1 MRIAIIGAGALG
13 SLVGG
18 LLARAGH
25 DVWLYNPSYVEHIR
39 TLRSQGLR
47 LETVEG
53 GEQRISVSAT
63 DRIEEIPTP
72 VDLVGIFV
80 KAYRTEEALSQAAP
94 LISPGTWLLS
104 LQNGL
109 GFEDLLVEYAPGRVL
124 RGITAQGATLRAPG
138 RVRWAGRG
146 PTRLGLWKAETLEE
160 SVRFRAEAIVRAL
173 DEAGL
178 EARYEPSVE
187 KALWEKL
194 LVNAAINPLTAL
206 FGVPNGALVED
217 PALRGILHDLV
228 HEALP
233 VVRHRIG
240 DLSQEEALRRVEGV
254 CRATARNL
262 SSMLQDVRKGRPTEI
277 EHITGTLVREGE
289 RLGIPTPLH
298 RLLWELIRR
307 RSPRPGSG

>member
-25 DVWLYNPSYVEHIR
+25 DVWLYNPSNVEHIR
-39 TLRSQGLR
+39 TIRSQGLR
-47 LETVEG
+47 IETVEG
-53 GEQRISVSAT
+53 EELKISVPAT
-63 DRIEEIPTP
+63 DRIEKIPTP
-72 VDLVGIFV
+72 IDLTGIFV
-80 KAYRTEEALSQAAP
+80 KAYRTEEALAQAAP
-94 LISPGTWLLS
+94 WISPETWLLS
-104 LQNGL
+104 LQNGI
-109 GFEDLLVEYAPGRVL
+109 GFEDLLARYAPGRVL
-124 RGITAQGATLRAPG
+124 RGITAQGATLREPG
-138 RVRWAGRG
+138 KVRWAGRG
-146 PTRLGLWKAETLEE
+146 PTRIGFWRADPPHPEAVRKAEE
-160 SVRFRAEAIVRAL
+160 IVRAL

-228 HEALP
+228 KEALP
-233 VVRHRIG
+233 VVRHHIG
-240 DLSQEEALRRVEGV
+240 DLPQEEAIARVEGV

-262 SSMLQDVRKGRPTEI
+262 SSMLQDVRRGRPTEI

-289 RLGIPTPLH
+289 RLRIPTPLH
-298 RLLWELIRR
+298 RLLRELVLRLWR
-307 RSPRPGSG
+307 